1 MNFPGGGASILL
13 RVNPMRR
20 RFIQPGLCSGRATN
34 VAGVFALLAMLGAM
48 QGCIIPAIGAVVG
61 KAIEEN
67 SPKFVHGE
75 YAGMGGK
82 SFAVLV
88 SIDRSILSEFPGLA
102 LELASRVSETLADPE
117 NGAGASGMVMPADI
131 ALYQGKSPGW
141 PVRLREQVAYEL
153 GGVERLIIVEVSD
166 FRLREPGNRY
176 LWNGVASCSVG
187 VVECDGPA
195 PEEFTFQRTVRV
207 GFPDQSGVSSDS
219 MSGSVVASELAR
231 RLGQRSA
238 WLLFDHSE
246 PPGTKY

>member
-1 MNFPGGGASILL
+1 MVKLMRWTLPPRVCVLL
-13 RVNPMRR
+13 RKD
-20 RFIQPGLCSGRATN
+20 RAV
-34 VAGVFALLAMLGAM
+34 VALALMAMLSVLP
-48 QGCIIPAIGAVVG
+48 GCIIPAMGAVIG

-75 YAGMGGK
+75 YAGMEGK
-82 SFAVLV
+82 TFAVLV
-88 SIDRSILSEFPGLA
+88 SIDRSILAEFPGLA
-102 LELASRVSETLADPE
+102 LELSSRVSETLASPE
-117 NGAGASGMVMPADI
+117 NGAKASGMVLPNDVV
-131 ALYQGKSPGW
+131 LYQTKNPGW

-153 GGVERLIIVEVSD
+153 GGVDRLIIIEVTD

-176 LWNGVASCSVG
+176 LWNGVASATVG
-187 VVECDGPA
+187 IVESDGPA

-231 RLGQRSA
+231 RLGQRAA

-246 PPGTKY
+246 PPGTTY